1 MARVL
6 STHFRRCMMMMPF
19 NCCSADDCQPSC
31 LASLPTLPDEQTV
44 TLAHAKNDNSQ
55 LHQRKHVCGKGD
67 LIRGAHAELRRGGGL
82 RRSSCAAASL
92 LAGALDL
99 FAAGSFGRA
108 DGAAAVLEAVASD
121 SDSTENRLVISG
133 PFSKKFQSKDF
144 INIYKKNLF
153 RK

>member
-6 STHFRRCMMMMPF
+6 STHCRRCMMMMPF

-121 SDSTENRLVISG
+121 SDSTENSLACPHGQEGESPHHHVVISG
-133 PFSKKFQSKDF
+133 PF
-144 INIYKKNLF
+144 L
-153 RK
+153 